1 MKKKIPVNAP
11 LADRLEHLEKF
22 IERRLVQEKEILN
35 LGEACAYLSTSKSQ
49 MYKLTSQNIIPH
61 SKPGGK
67 LVYFKK
73 VDLDAWAMSNPISTQ
88 AELDMK
94 ASQHILKNNPI
105 NLN

>member
-1 MKKKIPVNAP
+1 MVKNHFIDGRFQN
-11 LADRLEHLEKF
+11 LE
-22 IERRLVQEKEILN
+22 N
-35 LGEACAYLSTSKSQ
+35 LIRNQAFLTKNVLSLKEACAYLSTSKSQ